1 MKIEIGES
9 LIYSWLRH
17 VKGCQIVQTN
27 WKVSSQWPEQSN
39 QTNWQEIYE
48 RLAEVFVVDE
58 FDVFGK
64 NTNIGQLIKQ
74 TECDAIGISM
84 GNEQKVYAVEVAYHE
99 GGLGYGSS
107 KENASKI
114 VAKFFRVAVCLN
126 IYFGCTD
133 AEIIFASPIIRKNS
147 FAQINSCIK
156 KLQDFMD
163 RHGFKFSFHILANDD
178 FKTELLDPV
187 LWYSNNIKDSNELF
201 VRSYRLWRM
210 FYKQDSP
217 SRQLSTSVYT
227 EMKIG
232 RLANHTLR
240 DAIENNRV
248 SKNEIKNMQRS
259 DWSKEVFG
267 INYPL
272 LVSEGSQ
279 FPKERYYVM
288 PIELGRKNYYLCSQW
303 FEASSRNLLLKW
315 IDEHE

>member
-17 VKGCQIVQTN
+17 VKECQIVQTN
-27 WKVSSQWPEQSN
+27 WKVSSKWSEQSTN
-39 QTNWQEIYE
+39 ANWQKIYE
-48 RLAEVFVVDE
+48 ELADLYIDE
-58 FDVFGK
+58 LDVFGK

-84 GNEQKVYAVEVAYHE
+84 GEEQKVYAVEVAYHE
-99 GGLGYGSS
+99 GGLGYGSP
-107 KENASKI
+107 KKNASKI
-114 VAKFFRVAVCLN
+114 IAKFFRIAVCLN

-133 AEIIFASPIIRKNS
+133 AEIIFASPIIKKNS
-147 FAQINSCIK
+147 LDIIEPCIE
-156 KLQDFMD
+156 KLQNFMKD
-163 RHGFKFSFHILANDD
+163 HNFDFSFHILANDD
-178 FKTELLDPV
+178 FKTQLLDYV
-187 LWYSNNIKDSNELF
+187 LLDSSNIKDSNELF
-201 VRSYRLWRM
+201 VRSYQLWKM
-210 FYKQDSP
+210 FYKQNST
-217 SRQLSTSVYT
+217 SCQLSTSVYT

-248 SKNEIKNMQRS
+248 NMTEIKNMQRS

-272 LVSEGSQ
+272 LVSEESQ

-288 PIELGRKNYYLCSQW
+288 PIEFDKKNYYLCSQW

-315 IDEHE
+315 INEHE